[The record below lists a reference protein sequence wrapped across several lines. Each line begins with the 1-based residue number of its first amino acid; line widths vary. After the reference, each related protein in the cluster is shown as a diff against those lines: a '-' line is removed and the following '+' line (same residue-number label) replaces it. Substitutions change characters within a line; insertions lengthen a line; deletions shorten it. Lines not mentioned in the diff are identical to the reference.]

1 MRKINTSDV
10 FKCARIIKNAN
21 MKDELAEIYNKFSIV
36 EGDDANIEKAG
47 IQIVLC
53 VIGGCSDERQEK
65 AIYELIGGII
75 GKDAQLISDQTI
87 EDTIDDIKKIAKEN
101 NLVNFSRVPTTSAD
115 RVYRLAFVE
124 I

>member
-101 NLVNFSRVPTTSAD
+101 NLVNFFKSAYNFSRQS
-115 RVYRLAFVE
+115 L
-124 I
+124 